1 MRQSGDQV
9 DGSDQHTPSDAQIT
23 TGAQCDAMRVAQVA
37 CDHPAPMDAICDQF
51 GAVAFD
57 LVLIFTS
64 PQVDFAALTQAAQG
78 RFGDADVLACTTAGE
93 LGRLGYEDGQI
104 IAIGFPSDLF
114 AVRTYAIDGLDRLD
128 EQAVTDS
135 LIEHRLT
142 LGQRAG
148 HMAQEFAFL
157 MVDGLSRREEHLT
170 TLLAAG
176 LGPMALFGGSAGD
189 GTEFNATWLS
199 RNGAVRQNAALV
211 ALVRTHCPVRVFSL
225 DHLVP
230 TDTRMVVTRADPD
243 RRIVQMINA
252 EPAAQEYARLLGKDP
267 NQLDRFTFAAHPVVV
282 RLGDTHHVRA
292 IQQVDAD
299 GALVFF
305 SAINE
310 GMVLTLA
317 VSQDIAAHLDD
328 GLAQLTR
335 TGLPPPQ
342 ILGCDCL
349 LRRIEATQS
358 QRARDISDILRHRNV
373 VGFSTYGE
381 QIGALHVNQTLT
393 GVAIYA
399 PPDRHTAGR
408 DAAHHPALPES

>member
-1 MRQSGDQV
+1 M
-9 DGSDQHTPSDAQIT
+9 
-23 TGAQCDAMRVAQVA
+23 AQVA
-37 CDHPAPMDAICDQF
+37 CDHPAPVEAICDQF
-51 GAVAFD
+51 GPERFD
-57 LVLIFTS
+57 LVLIFVS
-64 PQVDFAALTQAAQG
+64 PDADFTTLTQSAIG
-78 RFGDADVLACTTAGE
+78 RFGGADVLACSTAGE
-93 LGRLGYEDGQI
+93 LGREGYEDGQI
-104 IAIGFPSDLF
+104 IAVGFPSALF
-114 AVRTYAIDGLDRLD
+114 SVQTYAIDNLDHMD
-128 EQAVTDS
+128 QQAVTDG
-135 LIEHRLT
+135 LIEHRVA

-157 MVDGLSRREEHLT
+157 LVDGLSRREEHLT

-176 LGPMALFGGSAGD
+176 LGPMPLFGGSAGD
-189 GTEFNATWLS
+189 GTNFHGTWLA
-199 RNGAVRQNAALV
+199 RNGVVRQNAALV
-211 ALVRTHCPVRVFSL
+211 ALVRTVCPIKVFSL

-267 NQLDRFTFAAHPVVV
+267 NQLGTFTFAAHPVVV
-282 RLGDTHHVRA
+282 RLGDSHHVRA
-292 IQQVDAD
+292 IQRVNAD
-299 GALVFF
+299 GELVFF

-317 VSQDIAAHLDD
+317 EHQDIVRHLED
-328 GLAQLTR
+328 GLARLDR
-335 TGLPPPQ
+335 VGAPPPQ

-349 LRRIEATQS
+349 LRRIEAGQS
-358 QRARDISDILRHRNV
+358 QQTRAISDILKRRNV

-399 PPDRHTAGR
+399 PPA
-408 DAAHHPALPES
+408 PKQV